1 VDKVPYALPLNP
13 LPTSQSGLPAKIVS
27 GFRGRLCLSTREAEF
42 PERPSRGWGSNI
54 FNPSPQ
60 VGKVLRIL
68 HRSLKEFRTFAVS
81 DVLQQSEVSA
91 LLLQMKLHDNA
102 HRLLMERARTPSVDE
117 FWKLSPG
124 LQYQAVEERT
134 ERKRYR
140 RREPAEVTGEG
151 SEEGSS
157 RSGNGSSGNGSMTPR
172 QPPADGADRPGLPER
187 PGDDSP
193 GAQAAWQRE
202 FFLRRDSLG
211 KNWDG
216 TLERI
221 GAMSLVKFASLLIE
235 LVAGLQFVVESVD
248 LLTRQARF
256 QGPNV
261 CEVPEK
267 DSQPLDVGDQRPY
280 ADEKAALT
288 TDGEER
294 GQGRE
299 FRRPGLGS
307 QPSRSADDV
316 G

>member
-1 VDKVPYALPLNP
+1 MFAVNWGNACVFVTKAGRVWYSSDRLRVHHEKRSFPKGRLVVGGLTLSNP
-13 LPTSQSGLPAKIVS
+13 L
-27 GFRGRLCLSTREAEF
+27 
-42 PERPSRGWGSNI
+42 
-54 FNPSPQ
+54 PQ

-68 HRSLKEFRTFAVS
+68 HRSLKESRTFAVS
-81 DVLQQSEVSA
+81 DILQQSEVSA

-124 LQYQAVEERT
+124 LQYQTVEERT

-140 RREPAEVTGEG
+140 RREPSEVTGEG

-157 RSGNGSSGNGSMTPR
+157 RSGNVSSGNGLITPG
-172 QPPADGADRPGLPER
+172 QPPADGTERPGLPER

-256 QGPNV
+256 QGPDV

-267 DSQPLDVGDQRPY
+267 DSQPSDVGDQRPY

-288 TDGEER
+288 TEGD

-307 QPSRSADDV
+307 QPPRSGDDV